1 VDGIPHIVRSLR
13 SNFFEEKKVAPSGME
28 IGNVPP
34 GRTATSTSDRSA
46 VVASNLSDNIELQER
61 LPINK
66 PKISPDAFRGI
77 ISARVKE
84 ICSERGWNYDNNKQ
98 RGFAFQFWVADL
110 FCKREGIDASLEEC
124 VFLDN
129 DCGIDIILED
139 QNQKRFTFIQAKFP
153 NYAANVDEPEVSHLC
168 DRHRLFLDRDWV
180 KKHVVHD
187 AQFEV
192 LGSYEDLL
200 NNSYAINYYLVTT
213 ASAGE
218 RIKDVAA
225 SLQADINRTEPA
237 LTFEVMDFAALK
249 EFYIEAET
257 LEQSIPER
265 VEFQLPQDSFTIKS
279 KPHKTL
285 LAVVK
290 GNALVSLYKKERER
304 LFAYNIRSYLGRK
317 GLNKDIITTAESDPS
332 SFYYFNN
339 GVSAICTSFHVDES
353 NLLTA
358 ENFQIINGAQTVG
371 ALSAAKANS
380 DIEVLL
386 RVTEGLSIKTDR
398 GFNADIIKYN
408 NTQNVVKSSDF
419 RSNDKIQTWLE
430 NKFKSIRSRGA
441 ITKLAYFR
449 KRTNRR
455 SPGSYVVRLEDFAK
469 IRYAFN
475 MEPTRAVGDPKS
487 LWTMEAD
494 GGFYE
499 QAFGVNDERDFL
511 TDEEFSY
518 SLLAIMLY
526 KAVEEK
532 IAETMKRDKAFVFLR
547 RLRFFALSLSKIY
560 IDAKY
565 PKKSAA
571 DLLASQSEFKK
582 MFDEFWLLAVRE
594 LNDVHYQ
601 ATETDK
607 STTFALAR
615 SEQRWRALK
624 EKFARYLKLTA

>member
-1 VDGIPHIVRSLR
+1 MEI
-13 SNFFEEKKVAPSGME
+13 SNVPSG
-28 IGNVPP
+28 
-34 GRTATSTSDRSA
+34 RTETRLFDRPADRSTI
-46 VVASNLSDNIELQER
+46 VDPNSSHDTEVLER
-61 LPINK
+61 PPRTL
-66 PKISPDAFRGI
+66 PKIPTDVFREMI
-77 ISARVKE
+77 NTSVKG

-98 RGFAFQFWVADL
+98 RGWAFQFWVADI
-110 FCKREGIDASLEEC
+110 FCKREGIEASPEES

-139 QNQKRFTFIQAKFP
+139 QNQKRFSFMQAKFT
-153 NYAANVDEPEVSHLC
+153 NYSANVEEPEVSHLC
-168 DRHRLFLDRDWV
+168 DRHQLFLDRDWV
-180 KKHVVHD
+180 KKHVTQD
-187 AQFEV
+187 AQFDV
-192 LGSYEDLL
+192 LGSYADLL
-200 NNSYAINYYLVTT
+200 NNGYTIHYYLVTT
-213 ASAGE
+213 ASAAE
-218 RIKDVAA
+218 RVKDVAA
-225 SLQADINRTEPA
+225 SLQAEINRTEPA
-237 LTFEVMDFAALK
+237 VTFEVMDFAALK

-265 VEFQLPQDSFTIKS
+265 VEFQLPQGSFTIKS

-304 LFAYNIRSYLGRK
+304 LFSYNIRSYLGRK
-317 GLNKDIITTAESDPS
+317 GLNKDIIVTAENDPG

-339 GVSAICTSFHVDES
+339 GVSAICTSFHVDDL
-353 NLLTA
+353 NILTA

-386 RVTEGLSIKTDR
+386 RVTEGLSIKTDK

-430 NKFKSIRSRGA
+430 NKLKSLRSRGA
-441 ITKLAYFR
+441 VTKLTYIR

-475 MEPTRAVGDPKS
+475 VEPTRAVGDPKS
-487 LWTMEAD
+487 LWTLEAD
-494 GGFYE
+494 GGVYE
-499 QAFGVNDERDFL
+499 QAFGVDGGLRDFL
-511 TDEEFSY
+511 TEDEFSRC
-518 SLLAIMLY
+518 LLAIMLY

-532 IAETMKRDKAFVFLR
+532 IAETMKKDKGFVFLR
-547 RLRFFALSLSKIY
+547 RLRFFALSLGKIY
-560 IDAKY
+560 IDVKY
-565 PKKSAA
+565 PNKSAA
-571 DLLASQSEFKK
+571 ELLGSHSEFKK
-582 MFDEFWLLAVRE
+582 MFEEFWLLAIRE

-607 STTFALAR
+607 ITGFALVR
-615 SEQRWRALK
+615 SEQRWKALK
-624 EKFARYLKLTA
+624 DKFTRYLKLTA

>member
-1 VDGIPHIVRSLR
+1 
-13 SNFFEEKKVAPSGME
+13 ME
-28 IGNVPP
+28 ISDVPP
-34 GRTATSTSDRSA
+34 GRMATSFSDRSA
-46 VVASNLSDNIELQER
+46 DSSTIVGPNSSDDTEMRER
-61 LPINK
+61 PTIRQ
-66 PKISPDAFRGI
+66 PKISTDVFRGI
-77 ISARVKE
+77 ITARVRE

-110 FCKREGIDASLEEC
+110 FGKREGIDALPEES

-139 QNQKRFTFIQAKFP
+139 QNQKRFTFLQAKFP
-153 NYAANVDEPEVSHLC
+153 NYSANVDEAEVSHLC

-180 KKHVVHD
+180 KKHVKQD
-187 AQFEV
+187 AQFDV

-200 NNSYAINYYLVTT
+200 NNGYAANYYLVTT
-213 ASAGE
+213 ASAAE
-218 RIKDVAA
+218 RVKDVAA
-225 SLQADINRTEPA
+225 SVQAEINRTEPA
-237 LTFEVMDFAALK
+237 ITFEVMDFAALK

-265 VEFQLPQDSFTIKS
+265 VEFQLPQGSFTIKS
-279 KPHKTL
+279 NPHKTL
-285 LAVVK
+285 LGVVK
-290 GNALVSLYKKERER
+290 GNALVDLYKKERER
-304 LFAYNIRSYLGRK
+304 LFSYNIRSYLGKK
-317 GLNKDIITTAESDPS
+317 GLNKDIIATAESEPG

-339 GVSAICTSFHVDES
+339 GVSAICTSFHVNER
-353 NLLTA
+353 NTLTA

-371 ALSAAKANS
+371 ALSAAKSNS

-430 NKFKSIRSRGA
+430 NKFKNLRARGA
-441 ITKLAYFR
+441 VTKLAYIR

-475 MEPTRAVGDPKS
+475 VEPTRAVGDPKS

-494 GGFYE
+494 GGVYE
-499 QAFGVNDERDFL
+499 QAFGVDGELRDFL
-511 TDEEFSY
+511 TEDEFSR
-518 SLLAIMLY
+518 SLLGIMLY

-532 IAETMKRDKAFVFLR
+532 IAEAMKRDKGFVFLR
-547 RLRFFALSLSKIY
+547 RLRFFALSLGTIY
-560 IDAKY
+560 IDVKY
-565 PKKSAA
+565 PNKSAA
-571 DLLASQSEFKK
+571 ELLGSQSEFKK
-582 MFDEFWLLAVRE
+582 MFEEFWLLAVRE

-607 STTFALAR
+607 ITGFALVR
-615 SEQRWRALK
+615 SEQRWKALK
-624 EKFARYLKLTA
+624 DKFTRYLKLTA